1 MTHPTHAAVRP
12 ALVVLGLVV
21 GLAGCSGSSGGSSE
35 AAASTSPAP
44 AAASSSASTSSPAP
58 VAGQEC
64 GSAQAEVQAGVG
76 VSGYVTGVEIVGQ
89 CTTAQVSTSLGTTT
103 DDVDAAVGICRIA
116 AVQAY
121 SHGVSTVNIAASD
134 GKGLAIGINGGE
146 CIAVPAG

>member
-21 GLAGCSGSSGGSSE
+21 GLAGCSGSGGANSQ

-44 AAASSSASTSSPAP
+44 VAASTSSPAP
-58 VAGQEC
+58 AAGGEC

-76 VSGYVTGVEIVGQ
+76 VTGHVTGVEIVGQ

-121 SHGVSTVNIAASD
+121 SHGVSTVNVAASD